1 MPIDASKVQ
10 WDAPSID
17 ASQVKWDEPTAKP
30 KGYSVGQAAKDFMTI
45 PRGVYRGFQD
55 VTDTLVKGG
64 ASLADMVT
72 GGNARQSVDRSA
84 QANEQNYQQDY
95 GNSTLAG
102 VSRVGG
108 NILATAPVGG
118 GLSKGVELL
127 ASATPKVAAALAP
140 IAQMLPNQLTSGANA
155 VLNATKNA
163 PIAAAPLVQAL
174 RTSGMAPGSVGTRI
188 AGGAATG
195 AAQSTLIDPD
205 AVSAGVGATLGGT
218 LGGVVGKAATR
229 VAPAGVKV
237 AREAGY
243 VIPPTQAGGGIV
255 SRAGEGL
262 SGKAAT
268 AQAASVKNQDVT
280 NSLAAKALGLP
291 DDAPITAE
299 SLTEIRK
306 EAGKAYD
313 ALASLPKV
321 EPVAAQPLMNIPAS
335 KGLDPKQAVYDLR
348 VARNDADAYYKSYGR
363 TADPEALTK
372 AKSAKTEAAR
382 IEKELEDY
390 ATSIGQTDLVPA
402 LRDARQQIAK
412 TYTVEKALNPV
423 SGTVDARV
431 LAKELRKGKPLTGE
445 LKQAAE
451 FGSQFP
457 KAAQVMEKSGG
468 AVALSPLD
476 YLFAGGAGL
485 NSLTGGGSYMDA
497 AQNAAMGLGARNAA
511 RALVL
516 SKPVQNRIA
525 GVGAE
530 SSALA
535 EALRRSLAR
544 TPAAFSTPADPQS
557 N

>member
-84 QANEQNYQQDY
+84 QANQQNYQQDY
-95 GNSTLAG
+95 GDSTLAG

-118 GLSKGVELL
+118 GL
-127 ASATPKVAAALAP
+127 AKVASLVP
-140 IAQMLPNQLTSGANA
+140 G
-155 VLNATKNA
+155 
-163 PIAAAPLVQAL
+163 AAPLVTAL

-268 AQAASVKNQDVT
+268 AQSASVKNQEVT
-280 NSLAAKALGLP
+280 NALAAKAVGLP
-291 DDAPITAE
+291 EDMPIT
-299 SLTEIRK
+299 TEALADIRK
-306 EAGKAYD
+306 ESGKAYN

-321 EPVAAQPLMNIPAS
+321 EAVAADNLMNIPGS
-335 KGLDPKQAVYDLR
+335 KGFDPKQAVYDLR

-372 AKSAKTEAAR
+372 AKTAKGQATKLET
-382 IEKELEDY
+382 ELEEY
-390 ATSIGQTDLVPA
+390 AASLGQTELMPA

-412 TYTVEKALNPV
+412 TYSVQKALNPT
-423 SGTVDARV
+423 SGSVDARV
-431 LAKELRKGKPLTGE
+431 LAKELRKGKPLTSE
-445 LKQAAE
+445 LKQVAE
-451 FGSQFP
+451 FADQFP

-476 YLFAGGAGL
+476 YLFASGAGL
-485 NSLTGGGSYMDA
+485 NSLSSGGSSMDV
-497 AQNAAMGLGARNAA
+497 AQNVAMGLGARNAA

-516 SKPVQNRIA
+516 SKPVQNRLA